1 MILGIDEV
9 GRGSWAGPL
18 VIGAVVLGGVQIQ
31 NLNDSKKLSK
41 QLRKRLDAEIRLKA
55 RSYGLGWVSPQ
66 EIDELGLSKSL
77 TLATLRAIK
86 NIKLPYDEII
96 IDGNVNFL
104 KNTNK
109 ASMVTT
115 IKKADELIPCVSA
128 ASVIAKVARD
138 EYMQIQHKKYKD
150 FHFDEHVGYG
160 TKKHINSI
168 SKHGVTPLHRLSIKP
183 LQVYKNGETKNTTS
197 IGLMAEDMAANFLIN
212 KGHKIIDRNWRN
224 RYCEIDIVSTM
235 NKKLYFNEVKYRK
248 NSSRGG
254 GIEAINQRKLNK
266 MRFASKIYIN
276 SHDIEYD
283 GLALTVISMSGQK
296 PTVDD
301 WLEI

>member
-18 VIGAVVLGGVQIQ
+18 VIGAVILDGVQIQ

-41 QLRKRLDAEIRLKA
+41 RLREQLDSEIRSKA
-55 RSYGLGWVSPQ
+55 SAYGLGWVSPK
-66 EIDELGLSKSL
+66 EIDEMGLSKSL
-77 TLATLRAIK
+77 TLATLRAIE
-86 NIKLPYDEII
+86 NINLPYDEII

-104 KNTNK
+104 KNTDK

-150 FHFDEHVGYG
+150 FHFDKHVGYG
-160 TKKHINSI
+160 TRKHINSI
-168 SKHGVTPLHRLSIKP
+168 NKHGVTPLHRLSIKP
-183 LQVYKNGETKNTTS
+183 LKVYKNSETKNTTS
-197 IGLMAEDMAANFLIN
+197 VGLIAEDIAAKFLIN

-224 RYCEIDIVSTM
+224 KYCEIDIVSIM

-248 NSSRGG
+248 NSSRGSG
-254 GIEAINQRKLNK
+254 VEAINQRKLNK

-276 SHDIEYD
+276 SNEIEYSS
-283 GLALTVISMSGQK
+283 LALTVISMSGQE